1 MNKYLFIL
9 GIVGTALLTA
19 CSSDDLTTVLL
30 PEEERTLVVEAGKDS
45 DVPITLGV
53 SSSRGLTRA
62 VVNPD
67 ASGNFTTEAGKYLGV
82 FCLATDIQSNIDESV
97 IPEVIR
103 TNNWNTAAEDDKAG
117 LIVRMNNVPAKVT
130 TDGTTSD
137 VTFLDAS
144 TLINPTPSVQHYYYP
159 MGNWMKYNF
168 YAYYP
173 RQEKV
178 VDGNTTLSFS
188 ANQVLEKY
196 YEIDGSQDIIWGMS
210 DQEHATT
217 VDPSTATDADPY
229 CAKYFRLWKEVDGAN
244 IENYYPK
251 FEFKHKLVQF
261 RFFVKAANTDVVNW
275 GTQITDMYISN
286 AIYRL
291 SLIVAN
297 KADASKNG
305 QLSMMS
311 SLKTKALG
319 IKEYGL
325 DKNRFRDENEDDA
338 VDAPFAIAVYDVTVT
353 AVDGDGNP
361 TDPGYVGYIM
371 LAPPAVSNDVNFKYT
386 LAVEVNYD
394 KGEGLTTKTLE
405 YELNSDDGFK
415 AGQIYNIVVT
425 VNPEP

>member
-19 CSSDDLTTVLL
+19 CSSDDLTMI
-30 PEEERTLVVEAGKDS
+30 PSSEEEESIVVEAGKDS

-82 FCLATDIQSNIDESV
+82 FCLATDIQSNVDESV

-144 TLINPTPSVQHYYYP
+144 TLTNPTPSVQNYYYP
-159 MGNWMKYNF
+159 MDNWMKYNF

-196 YEIDGSQDIIWGMS
+196 YEIDGSQDIIWGMAVPPA
-210 DQEHATT
+210 D
-217 VDPSTATDADPY
+217 DAFS
-229 CAKYFRLWKEVDGAN
+229 AKYFR
-244 IENYYPK
+244 ENVSAAIPQLK
-251 FEFKHKLVQF
+251 FEHKLVQF
-261 RFFVKAANTDVVNW
+261 RFFVIATDDALAKEMKIAN
-275 GTQITDMYISN
+275 MYISN
-286 AIYRL
+286 AVYRL

-297 KADASKNG
+297 KTNEADTKNG
-305 QLSMMS
+305 QLN
-311 SLKTKALG
+311 LLGDFKTDTLY
-319 IKEYGL
+319 IKENG
-325 DKNRFRDENEDDA
+325 KNTNRFDGTPSFDINNTS
-338 VDAPFAIAVYDVTVT
+338 VDVSSDTP
-353 AVDGDGNP
+353 
-361 TDPGYVGYIM
+361 VGYIM
-371 LAPPAVSNDVNFKYT
+371 LARPDVAYEKKTDYKYK
-386 LAVEVNYD
+386 LVVRVQYKD
-394 KGEGLTTKTLE
+394 GTKTKYKNVPRFMTLPE
-405 YELNSDDGFK
+405 GGFQEGK
-415 AGQIYNIVVT
+415 IYNIVVK
-425 VNPEP
+425 VGLSGGIPN

>member
-9 GIVGTALLTA
+9 GIVGTALLSA
-19 CSSDDLTTVLL
+19 CSSDDLAMVLS
-30 PEEERTLVVEAGKDS
+30 PEEEETIVVEAGKDS

-67 ASGNFTTEAGKYLGV
+67 AFGNFKTEEGKYLGV
-82 FCLATDIQSNIDESV
+82 FCLATDIQSNVDESM

-144 TLINPTPSVQHYYYP
+144 TLTNPTPSVQHYYYP

-210 DQEHATT
+210 DQENATT

-229 CAKYFRLWKEVDGAN
+229 CAKYFRLWKEADGAH

-261 RFFVKAANTDVVNW
+261 RFFVIATDDALAKEMKIAN
-275 GTQITDMYISN
+275 MYISN
-286 AIYRL
+286 AVYRL

-297 KADASKNG
+297 KTNEADTKNG
-305 QLSMMS
+305 QLN
-311 SLKTKALG
+311 LLGDFKTDTLY
-319 IKEYGL
+319 IKENG
-325 DKNRFRDENEDDA
+325 KNTNRFNGTPPFDININNTS
-338 VDAPFAIAVYDVTVT
+338 VDVSSDTP
-353 AVDGDGNP
+353 
-361 TDPGYVGYIM
+361 VGYIM
-371 LAPPAVSNDVNFKYT
+371 LARPDVAYEKKADYKYK
-386 LAVEVNYD
+386 LVVRVQYKD
-394 KGEGLTTKTLE
+394 GTKTRYKNVPRFMTPPE
-405 YELNSDDGFK
+405 GGFQEGK
-415 AGQIYNIVVT
+415 IYNIVVK
-425 VNPEP
+425 VGLSGGIPN